1 MAAVDNGCAAYAC
14 AAGDSVAGACAA
26 YARYVEKC
34 TRGRADGT
42 KAVLMGLAAHR
53 SIDEGRPVLWD
64 EMLAEVAAARGTVAV
79 EEVPVVAPA
88 AAAAP

>member
-1 MAAVDNGCAAYAC
+1 MTL
-14 AAGDSVAGACAA
+14 S
-26 YARYVEKC
+26 
-34 TRGRADGT
+34 DGT

-64 EMLAEVAAARGTVAV
+64 EMLAEVAAARGPVAV